1 MKKTMKIISAG
12 LVAILLLASLSACG
26 GSGGGA
32 GSQGAGG
39 SAAAGSGYVDTGEYT
54 GPAMELTFSFASAE
68 NSMEVYTHALD
79 NITKRT
85 GGKVTFVNY
94 YGGSLASATG
104 ALDALSSGM
113 CDLAEISLANFKDR
127 FPYTEQVIG
136 YPFLGFTKFAMAAD
150 VLRDFIPNNETC
162 MAEFEAQNI
171 KPFFFMGTWGTSIV
185 VKEDKEI
192 LVPDDLAGMKLLATT
207 NVENR
212 FLQSCG
218 ATPVDQ
224 PLTEAYSCMQ
234 NGVVDGIMAGLYLT
248 NIFGALQ
255 LSKHAYMLERSF
267 ATGCSTFSINLD
279 VWNSFNDELKTIFME
294 EWTDDAFFAECAESW
309 AVKDQK
315 HLDDCDEWGI
325 PVTYITGDQMTPWI
339 EKAQPLGDEI
349 LQQLYDEG
357 KTEVFN
363 VLDDLNAA
371 IEAYDGDYK

>member
-1 MKKTMKIISAG
+1 MKKMMRIISVA
-12 LVAILLLASLSACG
+12 LAAILLLASLTACG
-26 GSGGGA
+26 GSGGGQ
-32 GSQGAGG
+32 GSAGG
-39 SAAAGSGYVDTGEYT
+39 GSAAGSGYVDTGEYT
-54 GPAMELTFSFASAE
+54 GPAMELVFSFSSAE
-68 NSMEVYTHALD
+68 SSMAVYTQALE

-94 YGGSLASATG
+94 YGGSLVNATG
-104 ALDALSSGM
+104 SLDALSSGM
-113 CDLAEISLANFKDR
+113 CDLAEVSLANFKDR

-136 YPFLGFTKFAMAAD
+136 YPFLGFTQFAMTAD

-185 VKEDKEI
+185 LREDKDI
-192 LVPDDLAGMKLLATT
+192 LVPEDLAGMKVLATS
-207 NVENR
+207 NVENK
-212 FLQSCG
+212 FIQACG

-234 NGVVDGIMAGLYLT
+234 SGVVDAIMAGLYLT

-294 EWTDDAFFAECAESW
+294 EWTNDDFFASCAESW

-315 HLDDCDEWGI
+315 HLDDCEEWGI

-339 EKAQPLGDEI
+339 EKAQPLGDES

-357 KTEVFN
+357 YTEVFN
-363 VLDDLNAA
+363 VLEDLNKA
-371 IEAYDGDYK
+371 IEAYDGNYK